1 LVSGLGYEPAETYFW
16 LGHKALID
24 IPGVV
29 KIPVAV
35 AATAAVFIVGHIILN
50 HRRFGRQL
58 YAIGGNRQAAVA
70 SGIDAVVAGASR
82 GIGAAIARAL
92 GREAARVAVHY
103 GTHRQ
108 EAEAVCVEIVALFR

>member
-70 SGIDAVVAGASR
+70 SGIDAVVTGASR

-92 GREAARVAVHY
+92 GRDGARVAVHY
-103 GTHRQ
+103 GAHRQ
-108 EAEAVCVEIVALFR
+108 EAEAVSA